1 MILLNTVIL
10 SKATFLS
17 NIFPIPDQVLKQIET
32 KILKHILQFSKKDPR
47 ARKTIFLPKTQ
58 GGVGQIEPKNHRAAM
73 RIKHFLIIKEEHN
86 QENWI
91 LLARYFLSTKLYKL
105 HKDFRYFISNNTL
118 KTDQPEISF
127 YFEDII
133 TFIKKHYSILNTKKN
148 SRIIYREIIKSEY
161 NKYNIIAQSI

>member
-32 KILKHILQFSKKDPR
+32 KILKHILQFSKKEPR

-58 GGVGQIEPKNHRAAM
+58 GGVGRIEPKNHRAAM

-91 LLARYFLSTKLYKL
+91 LLARYFY
-105 HKDFRYFISNNTL
+105 
-118 KTDQPEISF
+118 QPNSINCKKIFVISF
-127 YFEDII
+127 LTIP
-133 TFIKKHYSILNTKKN
+133 
-148 SRIIYREIIKSEY
+148 
-161 NKYNIIAQSI
+161 